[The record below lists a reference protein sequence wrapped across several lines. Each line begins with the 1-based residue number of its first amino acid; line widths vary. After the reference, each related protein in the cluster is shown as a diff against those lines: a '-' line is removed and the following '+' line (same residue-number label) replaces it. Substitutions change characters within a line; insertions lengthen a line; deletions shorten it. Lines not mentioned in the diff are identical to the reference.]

1 MGAICTGV
9 ILTGGQS
16 RRMGRDKASL
26 RRDGRA
32 LVEIAVAALTAHGCD
47 AVVVGPHRVPG
58 ARTTREDPPGGGP
71 VAGIDAAVRLL
82 LEDAVPPSHALI
94 LATDLPHIDTLMANL
109 LQGLDVGEQLAR
121 VPVDATGHPQP
132 LAACY
137 PLATLTAAL
146 EALPRRR
153 DIAARR
159 LLDGVPWRQH
169 TIADELLRD
178 ADTPEDADRHRL
190 S

>member
-26 RRDGRA
+26 SRDGRS
-32 LVEIAVAALTAHGCD
+32 LVEIAVSALTIHGCD
-47 AVVVGPHRVPG
+47 AIVVGPHRVPG
-58 ARTTREDPPGGGP
+58 ARTTREEPPGGGP
-71 VAGIDAAVRLL
+71 VAGIDAAVQLL
-82 LEDAVPPSHALI
+82 KDASPPSHALI
-94 LATDLPHIDTLMANL
+94 LATDLPHIDRLVARL
-109 LQGLDVGEQLAR
+109 VQDLDVNEKFAR
-121 VPVDATGHPQP
+121 VPIDATGHPQP

-137 PLATLTAAL
+137 PFAALTTAL

-159 LLDGVPWRQH
+159 LLDEVPWRQH
-169 TIADELLRD
+169 SISDDLLQD